1 MLTQV
6 GLTPNE
12 ALKTATLNPAIFLGL
27 QDSLGTI
34 EEGNIADM
42 VLLDANPLEDIRNT
56 QKINSV
62 IVSGKLMRRNDL
74 DKMLS
79 EVEIAANKN

>member
-1 MLTQV
+1 MTQV